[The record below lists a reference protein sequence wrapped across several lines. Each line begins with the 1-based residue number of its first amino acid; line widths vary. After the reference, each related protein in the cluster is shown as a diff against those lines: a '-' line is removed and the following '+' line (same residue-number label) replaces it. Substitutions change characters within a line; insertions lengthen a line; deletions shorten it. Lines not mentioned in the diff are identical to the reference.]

1 MQYAKERKEESA
13 HLGIHDGEG
22 RVVEVDLR
30 HTADR
35 LVHLRHRQNSQDG
48 PAAYL
53 YKRDQSPDTYNS
65 NILPKMNTFICK

>member
-1 MQYAKERKEESA
+1 MHYAKKRKGESV

-30 HTADR
+30 HTADS

-48 PAAYL
+48 PAAY
-53 YKRDQSPDTYNS
+53 RSHQ
-65 NILPKMNTFICK
+65 I